1 MSSSSGF
8 NIRPSQ
14 KKLDTPKRVRHGIR
28 FRRKAGLDGLP
39 WHAARFLNAV
49 EAGIAPEAKM
59 LAMEYAEAG
68 QVAGYTVQ
76 SGVVEAQVQGRGVRP
91 YTVRL
96 TVNPLSREEWDAVI
110 ERMANEAVYTARL
123 LTGEVPESIEEC
135 FAAAKRHLLPA
146 EGDELKTAC
155 DCDLPQPCKHA
166 AAAGYLLAER
176 IEVDP
181 VVLFALRGLEGERVL
196 EKLQEQRT
204 LQTSGVSQ
212 AHSSASHDEDTSGLP
227 PIERCIDDF
236 WRPGAP
242 LEEALNA
249 APAEHVPHALLR
261 RMGPSPMGGKFPMV
275 GLLASIY
282 DSLRA
287 AATRDAQAQQDP
299 ADPTE

>member
-14 KKLDTPKRVRHGIR
+14 KKLDAPRRVRHGIR

-39 WHAARFLNAV
+39 WHALRFLNAV
-49 EAGIAPEAKM
+49 EQNILPEAKVM
-59 LAMEYAEAG
+59 AMEYAEAG
-68 QVAGYTVQ
+68 QIAGYTVQ
-76 SGVVEAQVQGRGVRP
+76 SGVIEAQVQGRGARP
-91 YTVRL
+91 YQVRITVAPL
-96 TVNPLSREEWDAVI
+96 TREEWDRVI
-110 ERMANEAVYTARL
+110 ERMANEAVYAARL

-135 FAAAKRHLLPA
+135 FAVVGRSLLPTPA
-146 EGDELKTAC
+146 DPLATAC
-155 DCDLPQPCKHA
+155 DCGLPQPCKHV

-181 VVLFALRGLEGERVL
+181 VVLFALRGLEGERLL

-212 AHSSASHDEDTSGLP
+212 AHASASHEDDTSGLP
-227 PIERCIDDF
+227 PLERCVDDY
-236 WRPGAP
+236 WRPGPP
-242 LEEALNA
+242 LEDAIGA
-249 APAEHVPHALLR
+249 PPAEHVPHALLR

-282 DSLRA
+282 DSIRA
-287 AATRDAQAQQDP
+287 ATPDP
-299 ADPTE
+299 ASGPEAPAE